1 MPQRLPLLVFSALD
15 GTLLDHHDYSW
26 ELARPGLQ
34 RLRALGAGLVLASS
48 KTAAEIEGY
57 RQSMGFPHMPAIVE
71 NGAGILWPDE
81 AETAGSGE
89 YESIREVLGQLPP
102 GFVGFADM
110 SLGELSD
117 RTGLDLDA
125 AAKAQLRQFSEPGLW
140 TGSPE
145 GLERFLDAAA
155 QHGLHARQG
164 GRFLT
169 LSMGK
174 TKADA
179 MSAVIQRL
187 APEQTIALG
196 DAPNDLEMIL
206 AADAGVIVT
215 NRLGAPFPELTPEE
229 ERRVI
234 RTTREGPEGWA
245 EAILNVTA
253 DH

>member
-1 MPQRLPLLVFSALD
+1 MPQRLPLLVFSDLD

-34 RLRALGAGLVLASS
+34 RLHDLGAGLVLASS

-81 AETAGSGE
+81 AETSGSGE
-89 YESIREVLGQLPP
+89 YESIRGILEQLPP

-174 TKADA
+174 TKAVA
-179 MSAVIQRL
+179 MATVINRL
-187 APEQTIALG
+187 TPEQTIALG

-206 AADAGVIVT
+206 AADTGVIVA

-229 ERRVI
+229 EGQVI
-234 RTTREGPEGWA
+234 RTTLEGPEGWA
-245 EAILNVTA
+245 EAVLTLTA
-253 DH
+253 AP